1 MKINEA
7 LDEANLILKKNLIKS
22 AKLDSEILMA
32 EVIQKDRKYIILNL
46 GENLKPKIYKN
57 FQYLIEQRSK
67 GKPIA
72 YLLGKKD
79 FWKYEFKV
87 GDNILIPRPDTEI
100 IIDQI
105 LGITKFKSKL
115 NILDIGVGSGCI
127 LLSILKEKKNFY
139 GTGIDISK
147 KCTDIAKINAFNL
160 GLLNRV
166 RFFKSDVDNFNYG
179 KYDLIISNP
188 PYINRYGLKYLEKD
202 IVNFEPKL
210 ALDGGLEGLSE
221 ISKVIKKS
229 SELIKKNGKL
239 VLEIAF
245 DQKNNVKKL
254 LLNKGFYINKVI
266 KDYAKHDRCI
276 ISTKLN

>member
-46 GENLKPKIYKN
+46 DENLNPKIYRN
-57 FQYLIEQRSK
+57 FQDLIQQRSK

-188 PYINRYGLKYLEKD
+188 PYINKFDLKYLEKD
-202 IVNFEPKL
+202 VVNFEPKL
-210 ALDGGLEGLSE
+210 ALDGGLDGLSE
-221 ISKVIKKS
+221 ISKIVQKS

-245 DQKNNVKKL
+245 DQKNKVKKML
-254 LLNKGFYINKVI
+254 FNKGFYINKVI
-266 KDYAKHDRCI
+266 KDYAKNDRCI

>member
-179 KYDLIISNP
+179 KYDLIISI
-188 PYINRYGLKYLEKD
+188 YIRRIRY
-202 IVNFEPKL
+202 N
-210 ALDGGLEGLSE
+210 
-221 ISKVIKKS
+221 
-229 SELIKKNGKL
+229 
-239 VLEIAF
+239 
-245 DQKNNVKKL
+245 
-254 LLNKGFYINKVI
+254 
-266 KDYAKHDRCI
+266 
-276 ISTKLN
+276 